1 MTVIL
6 RRRKLG
12 LKIHEMAANMQNAEV
27 IRHDRGV
34 RDPQQ
39 DEHLF
44 RWGCTANVPRGY
56 KVVNKAAGIHL
67 VNNKIAFRK
76 LMDEEGGL
84 CTQSFYS
91 RQAIEQYDG
100 DLSGGLV
107 VRPCVHSRARHL
119 YHAKT
124 PEELSYA
131 IERCHIASLST
142 TQSRSNDTWYAN
154 KYINKS
160 AEYRVFVVN
169 GRAVWVAKKTPAN
182 PNDVAWNVA
191 QGGRFDHVRWNDWP
205 LKVVKTAI
213 RAHTLTGLDFS
224 GVDIMV
230 DNEGTPYVLEI
241 NSAPS
246 QTSPH
251 RQEKTAKAFDWI
263 VQNDVRDSTCL
274 PLSEQRGDWK
284 KFGHP
289 SLDERVWV

>member
-1 MTVIL
+1 MTIIL

-39 DEHLF
+39 GEHLF

-56 KVVNKAAGIHL
+56 KVVNKAEGIHL
-67 VNNKIAFRK
+67 VNNKLEFRQK
-76 LMDEEGGL
+76 MDEAGEL

-91 RQAIEQYDG
+91 RQEIENYQGDISDG
-100 DLSGGLV
+100 LI
-107 VRPCVHSRARHL
+107 VRPSTHSRARHL
-119 YHAKT
+119 YHVRT
-124 PEELSYA
+124 PDEL
-131 IERCHIASLST
+131 
-142 TQSRSNDTWYAN
+142 TQAVRACVEVSPHNSWYAN
-154 KYINKS
+154 KYVNKS
-160 AEYRVFVVN
+160 AEYRVFIAN
-169 GRAVWVAKKTPAN
+169 GRVVWVAQKTPAN

-191 QGGRFDHVRWNDWP
+191 RGGRFGHVRWNDWP

-224 GVDIMV
+224 GVDIMT
-230 DNEGTPYVLEI
+230 DTDGTPYVLEI

-251 RQEKTAKAFDWI
+251 RQEKTAAAFDWI
-263 VQNDVRDSTCL
+263 VQNDVRNGTIIDL
-274 PLSEQRGDWK
+274 DERRGDWK